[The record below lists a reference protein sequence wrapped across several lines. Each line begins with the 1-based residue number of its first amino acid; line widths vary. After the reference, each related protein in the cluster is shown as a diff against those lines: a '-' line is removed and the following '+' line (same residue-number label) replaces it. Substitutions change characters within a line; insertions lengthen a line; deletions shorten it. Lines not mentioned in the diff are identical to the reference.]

1 MTIVENEVKT
11 YSGKDMKS
19 LAKVAFMLLF
29 SSMAVT
35 AFNPMFRVVAQEGET
50 SPQQPG
56 LSQESDQPE
65 SSTSTP
71 EATVN
76 QQLDIKVEAENEI
89 ETESAPPAHMM
100 TTPEGG
106 GEAGSD

>member
-1 MTIVENEVKT
+1 LTIVENEVKT

-50 SPQQPG
+50 SPEQPG

-65 SSTSTP
+65 SSTSRP
-71 EATVN
+71 GATVN
-76 QQLDIKVEAENEI
+76 QQLDVQVEAENEI
-89 ETESAPPAHMM
+89 ETQITRPAEMM

>member
-35 AFNPMFRVVAQEGET
+35 AFNPISQVLAQDGET

-100 TTPEGG
+100 TTPDGG
-106 GEAGSD
+106 GESGSE

>member
-35 AFNPMFRVVAQEGET
+35 AFNPISQVLAQEGET

-100 TTPEGG
+100 NTPDGG
-106 GEAGSD
+106 GESGSE

>member
-19 LAKVAFMLLF
+19 LAKVAFTLLF
-29 SSMAVT
+29 STMAVT
-35 AFNPMFRVVAQEGET
+35 AFNPISQVLAQEGET
-50 SPQQPG
+50 SPEQPG

-76 QQLDIKVEAENEI
+76 QQLDVKVEAENEI

-100 TTPEGG
+100 TTPDGG
-106 GEAGSD
+106 GESGSD

>member
-1 MTIVENEVKT
+1 MTIVENKVKT

-35 AFNPMFRVVAQEGET
+35 AFNPISQVLAQEGET
-50 SPQQPG
+50 SPEQPG
-56 LSQESDQPE
+56 LSQESEQPE

-76 QQLDIKVEAENEI
+76 QQLDVKVEAENEI

-100 TTPEGG
+100 TTPDGG
-106 GEAGSD
+106 GESSSE